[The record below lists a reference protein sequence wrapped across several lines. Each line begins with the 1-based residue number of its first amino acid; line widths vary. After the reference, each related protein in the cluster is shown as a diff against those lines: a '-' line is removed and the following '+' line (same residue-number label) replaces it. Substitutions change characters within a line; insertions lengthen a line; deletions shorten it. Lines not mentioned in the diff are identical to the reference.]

1 MTADFEH
8 NSPPWSTMTKALVA
22 VVTLILVGLLFW
34 RFTDLMYPLVIAL
47 LLAYLLNPLIT
58 WMQIR
63 YAMKRG
69 RAVLIVYFGLAAL
82 VIAGGAWLGYTGV
95 GQVGA
100 MMENMPSILNRIG
113 VQLQQLMG
121 ESFTRTIEIGP
132 YSFNPAQVFGSGRTD
147 ELVAQ
152 AAGAIEPIATGTGGA
167 LMGFTQR
174 VAGFIGYTITMFF
187 ASMYL
192 ATDFPRLGNA
202 VSDLAHQT
210 GYRQDADRMLLEFSM
225 IWNAYL
231 RGQVILGIVIGV
243 VVAISL
249 AIMGVSNWLLLGI
262 LSGLLEFLP
271 LIGPFIGTAAAALT
285 AFFQAGNWM
294 GMSPIMYALVVVVV
308 MTLIQ
313 SVENNVL
320 VPRIVGDALDLHPLI
335 VLVAVIMGAGLAGL
349 LGAIL
354 AAPVVASL
362 KLFGTYAWRK
372 LLDLPPFPEPLP
384 EPESQLVPARPTG
397 FGSFFGKLV
406 SRFRPQRGAKSTSEL
421 QAETVIEET
430 AAQEDAP
437 PAAAKPAPAE
447 SGAPQSA
454 AAKPPAAG

>member
-1 MTADFEH
+1 MAGDFEH
-8 NSPPWSTMTKALVA
+8 NSPPWSTMTKSLVA
-22 VVTLILVGLLFW
+22 VVTLILIGLLFW

-63 YAMKRG
+63 YGMKRG
-69 RAVLIVYFGLAAL
+69 RAVLIVYFALAAL
-82 VIAGGAWLGYTGV
+82 TIAGGVWLGYIGV
-95 GQVGA
+95 QQVST
-100 MMENMPSILNRIG
+100 MMDNMPSILNRVG
-113 VQLQQLMG
+113 VQVQKLMG
-121 ESFTRTIEIGP
+121 ASFTRTFEIGP
-132 YSFNPAQVFGSGRTD
+132 YTFNAAEIFGSGRT
-147 ELVAQ
+147 EEIVVQ
-152 AAGAIEPIATGTGGA
+152 AAGAIEPIATGTGSA
-167 LMGFTQR
+167 LMGFIEGA
-174 VAGFIGYTITMFF
+174 AGFIGYTITMFF

-231 RGQVILGIVIGV
+231 RGQVILGLVIGV
-243 VVAISL
+243 VVALSL
-249 AIMGVSNWLLLGI
+249 AILGVSNWLLLGI
-262 LSGLLEFLP
+262 LSGVLEFLP
-271 LIGPFIGTAAAALT
+271 LIGPFIGSAAAALT
-285 AFFQAGNWM
+285 AFFQPGNWL
-294 GMSPIMYALVVVVV
+294 GMSPLVYALVVIAV

-335 VLVAVIMGAGLAGL
+335 VLVSVIMGAGLAGL

-354 AAPVVASL
+354 AAPVMASL
-362 KLFGTYAWRK
+362 KLFGTYSWRK

-384 EPESQLVPARPTG
+384 EPESQLMPVRPTG
-397 FGSFFGKLV
+397 FGSFFGNLV
-406 SRFRPQRGAKSTSEL
+406 SRFRPQREIKSSSEL
-421 QAETVIEET
+421 QAEAVTQET
-430 AAQEDAP
+430 AAQESAP
-437 PAAAKPAPAE
+437 PAAAG
-447 SGAPQSA
+447 STQSA